1 MKKLTCAVLLV
12 ASDIASINLALV
24 LAFYLRFDGVI
35 PPEQFS
41 NALELAPLS
50 TIIYLFLFYCF
61 HLYQRLWQYAGIS
74 ELLSIVLAVLA
85 GSTVNISVAYFQM
98 VPDLFPLPRSVFIIW
113 TVFLALF
120 VGMSRLSWRLFREYR
135 RPVFNHRR
143 GQAVLI
149 IGADDT
155 GVMVARELRNRNSNG
170 GKPIGFVDDD
180 PAKQGRQINSLPVL
194 GAMQDIN
201 HLVNDY
207 NVSEIVIATP
217 SAKGK
222 AFREI
227 VEICHSTGVKL
238 SIVPAIHDLLDGK
251 VSVDPVREVRVEDIL
266 GREPV
271 QVDLKSIAGYVS
283 GEVVLV
289 TGAGGSIG
297 SELCRR
303 LAFFRPEQLIL
314 LGHDENSIYHIHQE
328 LSRSHPEITLIQSI
342 ADVKDKAAVE
352 HVFRTYAPGVVFHAA
367 AHKHVP
373 LMEINPSEAFKNNV
387 LGTNVV
393 ASAADRF
400 KSKVFILISTDKA
413 VNPTS
418 VMGASKRVAEMVMQR
433 ISKTS
438 NTRFAAVRF
447 GNVLGSSCSVVPLFR
462 KQIAE
467 GGPVTVTHPEMTR
480 FFMTIPEAVQLVV
493 QAGAIA
499 RRGEIFALDMGE
511 PVKILDLAASMI
523 ILSGLE
529 PGKDIDICFT
539 GIRPGEKLREEILT
553 EIEDIGKTKHHKI
566 FVAKPESFDYRS
578 LEQFLIMLNRPD
590 VMNYALIEDLLCS
603 IMPGFKKDK
612 TELFQVS

>member
-227 VEICHSTGVKL
+227 VEICHSTGDII
-238 SIVPAIHDLLDGK
+238 IV
-251 VSVDPVREVRVEDIL
+251 
-266 GREPV
+266 
-271 QVDLKSIAGYVS
+271 
-283 GEVVLV
+283 
-289 TGAGGSIG
+289 
-297 SELCRR
+297 
-303 LAFFRPEQLIL
+303 
-314 LGHDENSIYHIHQE
+314 N
-328 LSRSHPEITLIQSI
+328 
-342 ADVKDKAAVE
+342 
-352 HVFRTYAPGVVFHAA
+352 
-367 AHKHVP
+367 
-373 LMEINPSEAFKNNV
+373 
-387 LGTNVV
+387 
-393 ASAADRF
+393 
-400 KSKVFILISTDKA
+400 
-413 VNPTS
+413 
-418 VMGASKRVAEMVMQR
+418 
-433 ISKTS
+433 
-438 NTRFAAVRF
+438 
-447 GNVLGSSCSVVPLFR
+447 
-462 KQIAE
+462 
-467 GGPVTVTHPEMTR
+467 
-480 FFMTIPEAVQLVV
+480 
-493 QAGAIA
+493 
-499 RRGEIFALDMGE
+499 
-511 PVKILDLAASMI
+511 
-523 ILSGLE
+523 
-529 PGKDIDICFT
+529 
-539 GIRPGEKLREEILT
+539 
-553 EIEDIGKTKHHKI
+553 
-566 FVAKPESFDYRS
+566 
-578 LEQFLIMLNRPD
+578 
-590 VMNYALIEDLLCS
+590 
-603 IMPGFKKDK
+603 
-612 TELFQVS
+612 